1 MSITSAII
9 SARSGLDVI
18 AARADL
24 VATNVANATTPGYVR
39 RALSVSETILGGAT
53 AGVQIAGIDRSTNER
68 LTSER
73 RLLAS
78 DFAQAEILSSSW
90 AALSQRIGEDVDSSV
105 LFQNLSAFETALRDA
120 ALSPESTTNANQVV
134 QSAKN
139 LITEFNALGD
149 LISQRRLQAERDIA
163 DSVNIVN
170 ESLLEIQRL
179 NKSIASIDRTSS
191 QAAALMD
198 ERGRVLDRIAEHLP
212 IQTFERTAGAIDV
225 LTIEGVYLVAGP
237 ARQIEF
243 TPSNIVGPGQ
253 TLANG
258 ALSGMTV
265 DGVDITPGA
274 NSFGA
279 VSSGALG
286 ALFSLRDSDLPTLQD
301 QLDTMAQDLINRF
314 SDPTVDTTLTL
325 GDPGLFVDANSA
337 AGAGIASRLEIN
349 ALVDPLQGGASWR
362 LRDGLGAAVPGNPG
376 DNSLL
381 TALTGQL
388 DLVNTITQP
397 GLQGTYS
404 ARELI
409 AQLGSI
415 AGQGRIQYE
424 SVRSSV
430 TFQHEAIKQAEAN
443 ETAVDIEAE
452 MQDLLIIEQA
462 YAANARVI
470 QAASQMLNQ
479 LIEL

>member
-1 MSITSAII
+1 MSISSAIT

-18 AARADL
+18 GARADL

-39 RALSVSETILGGAT
+39 RALTVSETILGGDT
-53 AGVQIAGIDRSTNER
+53 AGVQISGIDRSTNER

-90 AALSQRIGEDVDSSV
+90 ASLSQRIGEDVDSSV
-105 LFQNLSAFETALRDA
+105 LFQNLTAFESALQDA
-120 ALSPESTTNANQVV
+120 ALSPESTTHANQVV

-149 LISQRRLQAERDIA
+149 LITQRRLQAERDIT
-163 DSVNIVN
+163 DSVSIVN
-170 ESLLEIQRL
+170 DALQEIQRL
-179 NKSIASIDRTSS
+179 NQSIASVDRSSS
-191 QAAALMD
+191 QAAALFD

-212 IQTFERTAGAIDV
+212 IQTHERNSGAIDV
-225 LTIEGVYLVAGP
+225 LTIEGVFLVAGP
-237 ARQIEF
+237 ARQIEY

-253 TLANG
+253 TLSNG
-258 ALSGMTV
+258 SLSGMTV

-274 NSFGA
+274 ASFGA

-286 ALFSLRDSDLPTLQD
+286 ALFTLRDSDLTTLQD
-301 QLDTMAQDLINRF
+301 QLDTMAQDLIDRF
-314 SDPTVDTTLTL
+314 SDPAVDTTLMP
-325 GDPGLFVDANSA
+325 GDPGLLVDANSA

-349 ALVDPLQGGASWR
+349 ALVDPAQGGAVWR
-362 LRDGLGAAVPGNPG
+362 LRDGLGAATPGNPG
-376 DNSLL
+376 DNTLL
-381 TALTGQL
+381 TALSGQL

-397 GLQGTYS
+397 GLQGAYS

-415 AGQGRIQYE
+415 AGQSRIQNE

-443 ETAVDIEAE
+443 ETGVDIEAE

-470 QAASQMLNQ
+470 QAASQMINQ
-479 LIEL
+479 LIDL